1 LDYSSPSNRVFF
13 GKYGETYSNITAATD
28 IDIAITED
36 DLAAPTITHTAVLTG
51 TMNKAITLS
60 AIVHDDASGIAEV
73 ALHYKSHSETTY
85 HEKLMVKNYNYY
97 TATINASAVTLNGI
111 EYYLRATD
119 TAPAKNTAYFGYY
132 GYGTDEPDEKSD
144 IDIIITATD
153 TSPPVITYGPTIVTL
168 LEDRAEILWLTDE
181 PADSSIDF
189 GLTATY
195 GSNVADSELSIT
207 HRLNLTNLSPGT
219 LYHFIVSSTDGDGN
233 GPTTSSDSM
242 FETPAA
248 GVIDTDGDGIAD
260 IEDID
265 DDNDGIKDDWET
277 QYGMDPK
284 DFTDADMDFD
294 GDGFSNRAEYFSGSD
309 PTDPSS
315 SPISSTDNSP
325 PQITHKPVRKA
336 EKGKSITITA
346 EVYDEESGVK
356 DVIIFYRIGDALNY
370 TQVEMGSSNPYSF
383 IIPRDEIGDASTIEY
398 YILARDFGFNVAYYG
413 NGGVTAV
420 LPTSETDIDINI
432 RDQIDSDDETIWEM
446 VGEPFGVTD
455 MFTCLLLLIVM
466 IVVLIG
472 IGYGVHRANK
482 AQREK
487 EREEKAEERYAKRQR
502 EIKDASS
509 RPRGFDLY
517 EREHEDRLPGKTSR
531 WAPRTQDSDTRSIYQ
546 QDYYDD
552 QFMGCGPGGGRTG

>member
-1 LDYSSPSNRVFF
+1 
-13 GKYGETYSNITAATD
+13 
-28 IDIAITED
+28 
-36 DLAAPTITHTAVLTG
+36 
-51 TMNKAITLS
+51 
-60 AIVHDDASGIAEV
+60 
-73 ALHYKSHSETTY
+73 
-85 HEKLMVKNYNYY
+85 
-97 TATINASAVTLNGI
+97 
-111 EYYLRATD
+111 
-119 TAPAKNTAYFGYY
+119 
-132 GYGTDEPDEKSD
+132 
-144 IDIIITATD
+144 
-153 TSPPVITYGPTIVTL
+153 
-168 LEDRAEILWLTDE
+168 
-181 PADSSIDF
+181 
-189 GLTATY
+189 
-195 GSNVADSELSIT
+195 
-207 HRLNLTNLSPGT
+207 
-219 LYHFIVSSTDGDGN
+219 
-233 GPTTSSDSM
+233 
-242 FETPAA
+242 
-248 GVIDTDGDGIAD
+248 
-260 IEDID
+260 
-265 DDNDGIKDDWET
+265 
-277 QYGMDPK
+277 MDPK

-315 SPISSTDNSP
+315 SPISSTDTSP

-466 IVVLIG
+466 SVVLIG

-482 AQREK
+482 AQKEK
-487 EREEKAEERYAKRQR
+487 EREERAEERYAKRQR

-517 EREHEDRLPGKTSR
+517 EREHEDRMPGKTSR
-531 WAPRTQDSDTRSIYQ
+531 WAPRTQDSDTRSMYQ

-552 QFMGCGPGGGRTG
+552 QFMAQRPDATSEAAVLAEPPAAGREKIFAFKTPDEYSEEEMEEEELEEEIEDEADEAEEKFEDEADEAEDKLAEEEDEEEDKSEEDDDKVDWGDEDEDSEDDGWGSEEDDDEDSVEDDTSDSDDDDEGILLPEDVDDDDVDEDAIESDLDEELDKLEKDVTDEHSGPDEEPFDFGFDDDEDLDGFEDDVEKL